1 MEVIQEDI
9 KVIAENVLPEAKVL
23 SGKTVLITGGAGF
36 LGKYFIAAIDYLN
49 RTALSSPCT
58 VVSADNFITGV
69 EYWTK
74 PGKNFCPIRHDVKF
88 PIALDEPVDYL
99 IHAAGIASP
108 KFYREFKL
116 ETIEVAT
123 LGTWNM
129 LKLAKAKGVRS
140 MLSFSSSEIYGDPDP
155 RLIPTPE
162 GYYGNVSCTGPRAN
176 YDESKRLG
184 ETLCRTYYETQGV
197 PVKVVRPFNVYG
209 PGMRSDDYRVIPNFV
224 SNGLRGE
231 PLPVYGDGRNTR
243 TFCYI
248 TDALTGFFKVL
259 FSDRHGEAFN
269 VGSADTEISMS
280 ELAGIIAELL
290 GEAKVTHTP
299 GLNDA
304 YANSDPKR
312 RCPDL
317 TKIRSLGFESHVPL
331 REGLGRFIRW
341 ARDEGAFTLQR
352 TGTVASSAA
361 PRAHLSS

>member
-1 MEVIQEDI
+1 
-9 KVIAENVLPEAKVL
+9 
-23 SGKTVLITGGAGF
+23 
-36 LGKYFIAAIDYLN
+36 
-49 RTALSSPCT
+49 
-58 VVSADNFITGV
+58 
-69 EYWTK
+69 
-74 PGKNFCPIRHDVKF
+74 
-88 PIALDEPVDYL
+88 
-99 IHAAGIASP
+99 
-108 KFYREFKL
+108 
-116 ETIEVAT
+116 
-123 LGTWNM
+123 
-129 LKLAKAKGVRS
+129 
-140 MLSFSSSEIYGDPDP
+140 
-155 RLIPTPE
+155 
-162 GYYGNVSCTGPRAN
+162 
-176 YDESKRLG
+176 
-184 ETLCRTYYETQGV
+184 
-197 PVKVVRPFNVYG
+197 
-209 PGMRSDDYRVIPNFV
+209 MRSDDYRVIPNFV

-290 GEAKVTHTP
+290 GGAKVTHTP

-317 TKIRSLGFESHVPL
+317 VKIRSLGFEPQVPL